1 MTTVVSDRMGPALWA
16 DSGQLRFLWGCSW
29 KEWDG
34 IGRGKT
40 QTAQE
45 EMATRSEREATAK
58 KSKAGHLPMSQGI
71 YSRSEELTAPE
82 KKRSVCPPL
91 HRIERAVCLICGL
104 VRTSWQQVRQVPLS
118 PLH

>member
-1 MTTVVSDRMGPALWA
+1 MTVVSDHMGPALSG
-16 DSGQLRFLWGCSW
+16 DSGQLRLLWGCSW

-45 EMATRSEREATAK
+45 EMATGPEREATAK

-71 YSRSEELTAPE
+71 YSRSEELTASE
-82 KKRSVCPPL
+82 KKKSACPPCT
-91 HRIERAVCLICGL
+91 V
-104 VRTSWQQVRQVPLS
+104 
-118 PLH
+118 